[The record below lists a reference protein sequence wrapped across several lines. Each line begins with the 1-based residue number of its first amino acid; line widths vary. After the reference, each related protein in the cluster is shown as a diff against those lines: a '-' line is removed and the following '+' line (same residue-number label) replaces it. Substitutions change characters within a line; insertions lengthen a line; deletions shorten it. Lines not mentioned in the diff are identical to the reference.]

1 MKIHRVIRF
10 KEEPLNKDDPKERKE
25 AISANHD
32 ASENI
37 QQEECRPFPKL
48 KLPKEFNDAN
58 MQLRTCIRLAFE
70 ERNKENLFGVFGP
83 YAESMINELKRDVID
98 RRDCIVSLTYSL
110 DFGTIKS
117 YEELCDYIARGLQLM
132 SGEEFIEGYTSEK
145 IISEIIALYKMG
157 LCDMWGNSQ
166 KVFILINFEIMNL
179 EILRKLSSLQSSDL
193 IILVWSNETKDGI
206 EDFFYDG
213 NFIFANST

>member
-1 MKIHRVIRF
+1 MRIHRVIRF
-10 KEEPLNKDDPKERKE
+10 EGKPLNKGDPKEREE

-37 QQEECRPFPKL
+37 QQEECRPSPKL

-83 YAESMINELKRDVID
+83 DAERMINELKRDVID
-98 RRDCIVSLTYSL
+98 RRDYIVSLTYSL

-117 YEELCDYIARGLQLM
+117 YEKLCDYIARGLQHR
-132 SGEEFIEGYTSEK
+132 SGEEFIEGYTSEE
-145 IISEIIALYKMG
+145 IISEITASYRFGKYSLFCRHK
-157 LCDMWGNSQ
+157 

-179 EILRKLSSLQSSDL
+179 EILSKLVNLQSSGL

-206 EDFFYDG
+206 EDFFYDE

>member
-10 KEEPLNKDDPKERKE
+10 KGEPLNKGDPKEREE
-25 AISANHD
+25 AIRVNHD

-37 QQEECRPFPKL
+37 QQEECRPSPKL

-83 YAESMINELKRDVID
+83 DAERMINELKR
-98 RRDCIVSLTYSL
+98 
-110 DFGTIKS
+110 
-117 YEELCDYIARGLQLM
+117 
-132 SGEEFIEGYTSEK
+132 
-145 IISEIIALYKMG
+145 
-157 LCDMWGNSQ
+157 
-166 KVFILINFEIMNL
+166 FEIMNL

-193 IILVWSNETKDGI
+193 IILVWSNETRDGI

-213 NFIFANST
+213 NFIFANLT

>member
-10 KEEPLNKDDPKERKE
+10 KREPLNKGDSKEREE
-25 AISANHD
+25 AIRVNQD

-37 QQEECRPFPKL
+37 QQEECRPSPKL

-83 YAESMINELKRDVID
+83 DAERMINELKRDVIN
-98 RRDCIVSLTYSL
+98 RRDCIVSLTYSSE
-110 DFGTIKS
+110 FGNIKS
-117 YEELCDYIARGLQLM
+117 YEELCDYIARGLQQM
-132 SGEEFIEGYTSEK
+132 SGEEFIEGYTSEE
-145 IISEIIALYKMG
+145 IISVIIDLYKIG
-157 LCDMWGNSQ
+157 LGDTWGRSQ

-193 IILVWSNETKDGI
+193 IILVWSNETRDGI

-213 NFIFANST
+213 NFIFANLT